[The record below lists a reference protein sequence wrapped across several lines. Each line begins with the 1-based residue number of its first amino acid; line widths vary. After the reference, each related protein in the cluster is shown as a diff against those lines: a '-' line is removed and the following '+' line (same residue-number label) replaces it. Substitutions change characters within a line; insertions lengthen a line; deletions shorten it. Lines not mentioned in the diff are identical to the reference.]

1 MRLTEIR
8 VDGGEWQPY
17 VEEETILNSA
27 ADLGRWSQAGPGGLN
42 WMTEEGG
49 FARTFGGLGM
59 PWYPVKD
66 FGDFSLKLQ
75 WRDSSTGTNGNA
87 GVFVRF
93 PHPEEAVS
101 RPAAERFPC
110 QVGSATSQPAW
121 VAIFCGHEIQINDH
135 QGDAQKTG
143 SIYNFSPNDATAAQI
158 QPRGTWVEYEVRVV
172 GQQYTIIRNGNVIKS
187 FLNSPDQ
194 PSSRPGDPSTSDRQ
208 FARGYIGLQNHGN
221 PDVIDFRNVR
231 VLSLDEGSVQG
242 PVTVEGDG
250 EHTVE
255 YRSTDAAG
263 NEEAIKS
270 HTFTIGAADE
280 TPPVTTH
287 ELDPANPGAGGT
299 YSGPVGVTLSAID
312 PVEGG
317 PEPATHDVNATGI
330 TWTPNA
336 VDAVSGD
343 VVRWNFPETRV
354 VPTRRVGDRAGRG
367 ARLGRDAGHHRPGPA
382 RRPLG
387 LAHARRGGRV
397 DLRLQAPLVGPAG
410 RWTGMVGTLDVAAGA
425 GSEASGVDFTEYPLD
440 GGAPVQLDNDEDE
453 DPFETTFTVSDRR
466 RPPRRVQ
473 LDRRRRQRGGDQ
485 VGRFSI
491 AAANPGTGAPP
502 MTPPVV
508 SPPLDDG
515 ADERPRRPRVRAP
528 KTMNVRRVIR
538 RGLPLRVSCAEA
550 CRARSVLRLS
560 GERIGASKRL
570 RISAGGSRTLVI
582 RLKRHVRRDLL
593 AAMRQ
598 AGVRR
603 VTATAITT
611 IATDDVTRAFP
622 VRITLRR

>member
-1 MRLTEIR
+1 MPTTTALLNGEAPASNYDGPVEVDLNADDGDGSGVRETEIR

-27 ADLGRWSQAGPGGLN
+27 ADLERWAQAGPGGLN
-42 WMTEEGG
+42 WMTAEGG

-87 GVFVRF
+87 GIFARF

-101 RPAAERFPC
+101 RPPAERYPC

-121 VAIFCGHEIQINDH
+121 VAIYCGHEIQINDH

-143 SIYNFSPNDATAAQI
+143 SIYNFSPNNETQAQI
-158 QPRGTWVEYEVRVV
+158 QPRGTWVDYELRVV

-194 PSSRPGDPSTSDRQ
+194 ASSRPGDPSTTDRQ

-231 VLSLDEGSVQG
+231 VLPLDEGSVQG

-287 ELDPANPGAGGT
+287 ELDPEDPGEGGT
-299 YSGPVGVTLSAID
+299 YNGPVDVTLSATD
-312 PVEGG
+312 PEEGG
-317 PEPATHDVNATGI
+317 GEPATHDVNATGFS
-330 TWTPNA
+330 WTPNA
-336 VDAVSGD
+336 VDATSGD
-343 VVRWNFPETRV
+343 VVRWNFP
-354 VPTRRVGDRAGRG
+354 
-367 ARLGRDAGHHRPGPA
+367 DA
-382 RRPLG
+382 
-387 LAHARRGGRV
+387 
-397 DLRLQAPLVGPAG
+397 
-410 RWTGMVGTLDVAAGA
+410 
-425 GSEASGVDFTEYPLD
+425 
-440 GGAPVQLDNDEDE
+440 
-453 DPFETTFTVSDRR
+453 TT
-466 RPPRRVQ
+466 
-473 LDRRRRQRGGDQ
+473 
-485 VGRFSI
+485 
-491 AAANPGTGAPP
+491 
-502 MTPPVV
+502 
-508 SPPLDDG
+508 
-515 ADERPRRPRVRAP
+515 
-528 KTMNVRRVIR
+528 
-538 RGLPLRVSCAEA
+538 
-550 CRARSVLRLS
+550 ARS
-560 GERIGASKRL
+560 
-570 RISAGGSRTLVI
+570 RTTC
-582 RLKRHVRRDLL
+582 
-593 AAMRQ
+593 
-598 AGVRR
+598 G
-603 VTATAITT
+603 
-611 IATDDVTRAFP
+611 
-622 VRITLRR
+622 